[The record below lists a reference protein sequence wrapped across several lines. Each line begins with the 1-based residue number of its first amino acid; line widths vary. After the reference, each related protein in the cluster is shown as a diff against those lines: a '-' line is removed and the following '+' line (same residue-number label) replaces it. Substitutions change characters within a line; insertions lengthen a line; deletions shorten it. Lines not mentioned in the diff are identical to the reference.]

1 MTWIFLTIGLTLAAS
16 AGFILFELYRFV
28 RNRFFVG

>member
-1 MTWIFLTIGLTLAAS
+1 MTWIFLTLGLTLAAS
-16 AGFILFELYRFV
+16 IGFVLVELYRFV